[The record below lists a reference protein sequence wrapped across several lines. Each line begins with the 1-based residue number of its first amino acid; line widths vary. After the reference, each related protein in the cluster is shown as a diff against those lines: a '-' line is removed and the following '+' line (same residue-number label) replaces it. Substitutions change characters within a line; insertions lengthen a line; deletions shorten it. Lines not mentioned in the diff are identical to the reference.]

1 MSAIFLIVFKTSSK
15 DNVPDAESR
24 TRENNAKMKIIE
36 SILYKIAIKIVSVL
50 SNSGLDVNCCYG

>member
-15 DNVPDAESR
+15 DNVLDAESR

-36 SILYKIAIKIVSVL
+36 SILI
-50 SNSGLDVNCCYG
+50 